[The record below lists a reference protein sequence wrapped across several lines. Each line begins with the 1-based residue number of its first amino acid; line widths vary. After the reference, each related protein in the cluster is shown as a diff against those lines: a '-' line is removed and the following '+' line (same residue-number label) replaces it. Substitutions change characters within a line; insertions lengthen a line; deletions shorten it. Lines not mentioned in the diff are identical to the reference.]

1 MPSRPFTV
9 LSALEVVL
17 RFSEGCKIRRRAV
30 MSCLGVEGLRVETM
44 GVRGLGGRPVG
55 MILQY
60 QSRLTGLDDSSG

>member
-1 MPSRPFTV
+1 
-9 LSALEVVL
+9 
-17 RFSEGCKIRRRAV
+17 